1 MGSGNSHLKNFKIY
15 ENNNISIDLDKQIYF
30 LTEPITGK
38 LHFKLVQSCQIQAIN
53 ISLIQSQFWT
63 YSDTDYKYDE
73 KEKKSKSYETL
84 NSENLEKVLS
94 TENIIKPGTF
104 FNSGLNTIDFKL
116 LDVFN
121 LNIYQ
126 SRSFEYIVDSKSYA
140 FNRYKLKVNII
151 LNNNQTINDNNFLT
165 ETIFFLKNIPD
176 IKLNSPTNSMSQ
188 VNLYKYLFFN
198 NGKCTMFGEIKKNY
212 FSIEDYIPIKI
223 KVDNSRS
230 KIRFVYFYVNLYCR
244 TIFKP
249 YSSNF
254 TKKFENKI
262 LSEKN
267 DFIVEPGE
275 IKETEYLFNLQ
286 SLKSSNK
293 YLYDIKGM
301 EKSINKD
308 LFYCTVNDNLFS
320 NEYYISIVGYFY
332 NTVPFKPKIIF
343 DINLGHYNESKTNK
357 ENTIEI
363 ENNSQNNYPNV
374 NVINQNNNSQNNY
387 PNLNEIN
394 QINNLENNYPNLNEI
409 NQNNNLENN
418 YPDIQEF
425 HNVYEKN
432 SNNNENNN
440 YDAPAPLPGYEN
452 ETKK

>member
-1 MGSGNSHLKNFKIY
+1 MGSGNSHLKNFNIY
-15 ENNNISIDLDKQIYF
+15 ENYNISIDLDKQIYF

-38 LHFKLVQSCQIQAIN
+38 LNFKLIQSCQIQAIN

-63 YSDTDYKYDE
+63 YTETEYKYNE
-73 KEKKSKSYETL
+73 NEKKSDSYEKL

-94 TENIIKPGTF
+94 TQNIIKPGTL

-116 LDVFN
+116 LDIFN
-121 LNIYQ
+121 INIYQ
-126 SRSFEYIVDSKSYA
+126 SRSFEYKIDSKSYA
-140 FNRYKLKVNII
+140 FNRYKLKVNLII
-151 LNNNQTINDNNFLT
+151 NNNQTINDNNFLA

-176 IKLNSPTNSMSQ
+176 IKLNSPTNLMSA

-198 NGKCTMFGEIKKNY
+198 NGKCSMFGEIKKNY
-212 FSIEDYIPIKI
+212 FSIEDNIPIKV
-223 KVDNSRS
+223 KVDNSQS

-244 TIFKP
+244 TILKP

-262 LSEKN
+262 LSEKK

-275 IKETEYLFNLQ
+275 TKETEYLFNLQ

-293 YLYDIKGM
+293 YLYNIKGM

-320 NEYYISIVGYFY
+320 NEFYISIVGYFY
-332 NTVPFKPKIIF
+332 NTVPYKPKIKF
-343 DINLGHYNESKTNK
+343 DINLGHYNESKK
-357 ENTIEI
+357 ENSIEI
-363 ENNSQNNYPNV
+363 EDNSQNNYPNV
-374 NVINQNNNSQNNY
+374 
-387 PNLNEIN
+387 
-394 QINNLENNYPNLNEI
+394 NEI

-425 HNVYEKN
+425 HNDYEKN

-440 YDAPAPLPGYEN
+440 CDAPAPLPEYEN